1 MQLRLKLSAIAL
13 WKINVMLTLHE
24 LGSRLNRRK
33 RVGRLISVYA
43 LRGLLKLRV
52 VRFIT
57 GARGATYSQLVLW
70 RVIAVL
76 EEK

>member
-1 MQLRLKLSAIAL
+1 MQLGLKLSAIAL

-24 LGSRLNRRK
+24 LGSRLNRGK

-52 VRFIT
+52 VRFMWFVVY
-57 GARGATYSQLVLW
+57 GLW
-70 RVIAVL
+70 FIGLWFMVYG
-76 EEK
+76 